1 MITAK
6 LFLHGVP
13 DSPAIWRPLLAALN
27 LGDAAVAVPALP
39 GFTGPNAAG
48 FPATKEAYADW
59 AVGQAEALFAVHGPV
74 DIVGHDWGA
83 LIAQRV
89 AMLRPDLIRSW
100 ALSNAV
106 IDPDYRGHWI
116 ARIWNTP
123 ILGEI
128 FMALSR
134 PGKLAEGLAA
144 QGIPADIAAEEAAQ
158 WANKDKRRAILKL
171 YRSAKGLSFA
181 HDWAL
186 DIAKLP
192 ANGALIWGADD
203 PYVALAVA
211 QRFAANNS
219 TQLAVIDGA
228 GHWAIAERPA
238 EVAAALMKFWSQ
250 IGGAV
255 PLDDAAPLHLIRI

>member
-1 MITAK
+1 MTTAK

-13 DSPAIWRPLLAALN
+13 DSPAIWGPLLSALN
-27 LGDAAVAVPALP
+27 LGDTPVAVPALP
-39 GFTGPNAAG
+39 GFTGPLPAG

-59 AVGQAEALFAVHGPV
+59 AVGEAGALFAAHGPI

-100 ALSNAV
+100 AVSNAV
-106 IDPDYRGHWI
+106 IDPDYRGHRV

-128 FMALSR
+128 FMALST
-134 PGKLAEGLAA
+134 PAKLAQGLAA
-144 QGIPADIAAEEAAQ
+144 QGMPADIAADEAVQ
-158 WANKDKRRAILKL
+158 WAHKDKRRAILKL

-186 DIAKLP
+186 DIPELP
-192 ANGALIWGADD
+192 AKGALIWGADD
-203 PYVALAVA
+203 PYVDLSVA
-211 QRFAANNS
+211 QRFAANRGVPL
-219 TQLAVIDGA
+219 TVIEGA
-228 GHWAIAERPA
+228 GHWAIAERPV
-238 EVAAALMKFWSQ
+238 EVAAALRTFWD
-250 IGGAV
+250 GG
-255 PLDDAAPLHLIRI
+255 

>member
-1 MITAK
+1 MPTAK

-27 LGDAAVAVPALP
+27 LGDTPVAVPALP
-39 GFTGPNAAG
+39 GFTGPLPAG

-59 AVGQAEALFAVHGPV
+59 AVGQAEILFAQHGPI

-89 AMLRPDLIRSW
+89 AMLRPDLLRSW
-100 ALSNAV
+100 AISNAV
-106 IDPDYRGHWI
+106 IEPDYRGHRV

-128 FMALSR
+128 FMALSAPR
-134 PGKLAEGLAA
+134 KLAEGLAG
-144 QGIPADIAAEEAAQ
+144 QGMPADIAAEEAVQ

-181 HDWAL
+181 QDWAL
-186 DIAKLP
+186 DIPKLP
-192 ANGALIWGADD
+192 KAGALIWGADD
-203 PYVALAVA
+203 PYVDLSVA
-211 QRFAANNS
+211 QRFAANRGVPL
-219 TQLAVIDGA
+219 TVIEGA
-228 GHWAIAERPA
+228 GHWAIAERPV
-238 EVAAALMKFWSQ
+238 EVAAALRTFWEE
-250 IGGAV
+250 
-255 PLDDAAPLHLIRI
+255 R